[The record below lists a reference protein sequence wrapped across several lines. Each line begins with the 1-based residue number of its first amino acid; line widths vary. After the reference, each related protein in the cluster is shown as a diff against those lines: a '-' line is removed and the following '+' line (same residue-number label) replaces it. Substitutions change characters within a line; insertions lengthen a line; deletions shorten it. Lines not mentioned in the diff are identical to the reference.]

1 MVMTNL
7 TLTGLRK
14 EFDSGQIVAVDDFD
28 LDVADGEFV
37 TVVGPSGCGKTT
49 FLRIIAGLEMP
60 TSGTIM
66 LGDEDITTQNA
77 RHRDVAMVFQNYAL
91 YPHKTVHQNMAFG
104 LRMSTDL
111 PKEERDR
118 KVWETAEMMDIEE
131 LLDQKP
137 DELSGG
143 QKQRVALGR
152 AIVREPEVFLFDE
165 PLSNLDAKLRT
176 TMRAEIQRLQNE
188 LDITAIYV
196 THDQEEAMTMGD
208 RIVVLRDGTLQQAG
222 RPTDVYEQPVNR
234 FVAGFIGSPS
244 MNFVDV
250 EVTDAGT
257 IVTDSGFE
265 YRLTPDYREE
275 LGLAPGRSLMM
286 GIRPEDVFP
295 ANGAGKSVTTTVEVV
310 EPIGSDNYLYLSLSD
325 EFIARVS
332 ADVTPEPGDTI
343 AVTFDEQKLRLFDPA
358 TGESLVHDERSAA
371 EQEAQV

>member
-1 MVMTNL
+1 MASL
-7 TLTGLRK
+7 TLEELQK
-14 EFDSGQIVAVDDFD
+14 EFDSGRIIAVDEFD
-28 LDVADGEFV
+28 LEIADGEFV

-49 FLRIIAGLEMP
+49 LLRMIAGLEMP
-60 TSGTIM
+60 TRGRIL
-66 LGDEDITTQNA
+66 LGDEDITDQNA
-77 RHRDVAMVFQNYAL
+77 RSRDVAMVFQNYAL

-111 PKEERDR
+111 PKEERDE
-118 KVWETAEMMDIEE
+118 KVRETAEMMDIEE
-131 LLDQKP
+131 LLNQKP

-208 RIVVLRDGTLQQAG
+208 RIVVLRDGSLQQVG
-222 RPTDVYEQPVNR
+222 HPTDVYEHPVNR

-250 EVTDAGT
+250 ELTDRGT
-257 IVTDSGFE
+257 IATDSGFE
-265 YRLTPDYREE
+265 YHLSDAYRDRLTIE
-275 LGLAPGRSLMM
+275 PGQQLVM
-286 GIRPEDVFP
+286 GIRPEHVHP
-295 ANGAGKSVTTTVEVV
+295 AEEGEKAVPTTVEVV
-310 EPIGSDNYLYLSLSD
+310 EPVGSDNYLYLSLSD
-325 EFIARVS
+325 EFIARVE
-332 ADVTPEPGDTI
+332 ADVDPEPGDDI
-343 AVTFDEQKLRLFDPA
+343 SITFDEQKLRLFDQQS
-358 TGESLVHDERSAA
+358 GESLWNGNLQVP
-371 EQEAQV
+371 EQEAQL